1 VKLGLDAKHRLAAG
15 GLLVLGLAQ
24 MSGDLTGLAP
34 LKAIATATAASPA
47 PKVFSAVRG
56 LETYSTRFFVQ
67 WTDADGSNRFYEIT
81 PERYARLRGPYNRR
95 NVYGAALA
103 YGPVLAVQ
111 DSTEPMLR
119 AVMLYSLCGGAPLL
133 REMGIDDARTMASN
147 PSIRYEP
154 RPGAHLGDLPRM
166 LTAPCE
172 STPPESSAAP

>member
-1 VKLGLDAKHRLAAG
+1 ESASLGRALRLRAVRRAPTPRDAARRRHSRRVRRAAGPFRVKLGLDAKHRLAAG

-34 LKAIATATAASPA
+34 LKAIAPATAASPA

-111 DSTEPMLR
+111 
-119 AVMLYSLCGGAPLL
+119 
-133 REMGIDDARTMASN
+133 
-147 PSIRYEP
+147 
-154 RPGAHLGDLPRM
+154 
-166 LTAPCE
+166 
-172 STPPESSAAP
+172 